1 MYVKASNNCDLICD
15 DASLHTSK
23 IVSSNNSHEEKQEK
37 KRRRKNMYDDDNGG
51 DCDDECALPT
61 ESSLLS
67 KIFAAERFR

>member
-37 KRRRKNMYDDDNGG
+37 KRRRKYMYDDDNGG
-51 DCDDECALPT
+51 DDECALPT

-67 KIFAAERFR
+67 KIFAAEGFR